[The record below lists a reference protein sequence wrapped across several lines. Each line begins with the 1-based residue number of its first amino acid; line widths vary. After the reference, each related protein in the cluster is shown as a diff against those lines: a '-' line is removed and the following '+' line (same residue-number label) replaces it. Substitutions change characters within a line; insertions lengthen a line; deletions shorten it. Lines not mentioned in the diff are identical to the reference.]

1 MPLRS
6 QVLLSLHFARCQSVS
21 QSVQLLI
28 CVWLFV
34 TPWTAARQPSLPITN
49 SWSLLKLIIVSVV
62 PSNHLILCHPLLLP
76 PSIFSSIR
84 VFSSELVLH
93 IRWPKYWSFSFST
106 SPSNEYLGLI
116 FFRMDWLDFLAV
128 QGALKSLLQHHS
140 YIVDLIQDLFWH
152 DHRVAFCIT
161 GANYLPFH
169 VQLPTSG
176 PLTVVREISFYF
188 WLRLIKL
195 SLVYMRVHH
204 YWSQCWVFESPNS
217 PLRDMMGRSG

>member
-1 MPLRS
+1 MQHDRFLCPSPSPGAWSHSCPLS
-6 QVLLSLHFARCQSVS
+6 QWCHPTVSSSFIPVSSCLQFSQHQGLFQWVSSLHQVAKVMEL
-21 QSVQLLI
+21 QL
-28 CVWLFV
+28 
-34 TPWTAARQPSLPITN
+34 
-49 SWSLLKLIIVSVV
+49 
-62 PSNHLILCHPLLLP
+62 
-76 PSIFSSIR
+76 SI
-84 VFSSELVLH
+84 
-93 IRWPKYWSFSFST
+93 

-152 DHRVAFCIT
+152 DLRVAFCIT
-161 GANYLPFH
+161 GTNYLPFH

-176 PLTVVREISFYF
+176 PLTVVREIPFYF
-188 WLRLIKL
+188 WLRLIKP

-217 PLRDMMGRSG
+217 PLRDMVGRSE